1 MALRPAERERG
12 LAPLN
17 EARQTRRRAI
27 VLGRVRMRD
36 AAPRFWGLTIVGI
49 VLFTGIYYRCFESRV
64 DEQKAELGRRQR
76 ATAVALGDAAPAL
89 RDKLEGWVL
98 ELASMPLPSPTV
110 SHELSLGALANGPG
124 IYLRLPR
131 SEAVDAARIRKA
143 AAASMHDGF
152 TACLFVG
159 RAGDPMQG
167 TPCKA
172 TSQCGPG
179 ELCNEWSV
187 CAVPSQPY
195 NARLLYE
202 ALRVVGPEW
211 TQALEQARDDLQVRA
226 MELDLEDASKHEVVA
241 AAELA
246 RRSKYFTAVLDEA
259 PDGAVPEPLADES
272 PAEGLQAVDHFV
284 RVGVWDLERGTL
296 ALAARVEAAASL
308 RGGATPRGTIPAEVR
323 RAQQRQANSCAAA
336 DDIRELLEGT
346 LASDAAPAGVDGSGA
361 AFGAPA
367 TVR

>member
-27 VLGRVRMRD
+27 VLGRVRVRE
-36 AAPRFWGLTIVGI
+36 AAPRFWGLTIIGI
-49 VLFTGIYYRCFESRV
+49 VLFTVIYYRCFESRV
-64 DEQKAELGRRQR
+64 DEQKAELARRQR

-89 RDKLEGWVL
+89 RSKLEAWVA
-98 ELASMPLPSPTV
+98 ELAALSLPTPKLSR
-110 SHELSLGALANGPG
+110 ELSLEALANGPG
-124 IYLRLPR
+124 IYLRIPL
-131 SEAVDAARIRKA
+131 SEAGAPSRIRKA
-143 AAASMHDGF
+143 AAGSLHDGF

-159 RAGDPMQG
+159 RAGDPTQG
-167 TPCKA
+167 TACKA

-179 ELCNEWSV
+179 ELCNEWGV

-202 ALRVVGPEW
+202 ALRVIGPEW
-211 TQALEQARDDLQVRA
+211 TQALEEARDDLQVRA

-246 RRSKYFTAVLDEA
+246 RRSKYFTLVLDEA
-259 PDGAVPEPLADES
+259 PEGQAPAPLADES
-272 PAEGLQAVDHFV
+272 PAEGLQVVDHFA
-284 RVGVWDLERGTL
+284 RVGVWDIEKGTL
-296 ALAARVEAAASL
+296 LLAARVEAAASL
-308 RGGATPRGTIPAEVR
+308 RGGSASRGSIPLEVQ

-336 DDIRELLEGT
+336 EEVRDLLQPAA
-346 LASDAAPAGVDGSGA
+346 ASDAAGTGVDGSGA
-361 AFGAPA
+361 ALGAPG